1 MHKSRSILRL
11 SCASLLFVLGATA
24 FTQTHTRVAVLL
36 EQSENIGRESRL
48 AKISAEQR
56 ARALGIPIRQVFPDG
71 TTVELM
77 RFENGMPIYYST
89 DNVNAAISTATDK
102 VHPGGG
108 HGFTL
113 TGQGMIMGIWDGGRV
128 RPTHQEFGG
137 RAISKDGASNSSHA
151 THVGGTMAAAGT
163 VAAAKGMAFQAIL
176 HSYSYS
182 NDTSEMLI
190 EAADGLM
197 ISNHSYSDLAG
208 WRSSGGSWY
217 WYGDP
222 SLSQTQD
229 WKFGFYSN
237 KARQWDE
244 MAFNAPYYLICKS
257 AGNTRN
263 GGPQN
268 QPTGFYW
275 NGSSWVA
282 NQVARDLNG
291 APHGYNSIVTYT
303 SAKNILSVAAVN
315 DVVGGYNGPGSV
327 TMSSFSSWGP
337 TDDGRIKPD
346 ISANGVQLY
355 SSSSGSN
362 SSYSTSSGTSMSTPN
377 AAGSLILLQQH
388 YQNLFAGQNMRAATL
403 KGLAI
408 HTADECGPNPGPD
421 YMFGWGLLNTLRG
434 AETITRASI
443 DPGTINELVLTQGG
457 SQWYVVYSTG
467 NQPLRATISWTD
479 RPGTVHADQNNNP
492 TPKLVNDLDLKIS
505 RFDGVVFQPW
515 ILNPNNPQ
523 AAAVPGDDSINNM
536 EMVHIEDP
544 LPGYYIVRVTHKGNL
559 VGGSQA
565 YSRIITG
572 NSLISPS
579 NLNGSRGG

>member
-1 MHKSRSILRL
+1 MRFSLFSRVWVAAGLLAL
-11 SCASLLFVLGATA
+11 SAALYA
-24 FTQTHTRVAVLL
+24 QTHTQVAVLL
-36 EQSENIGRESRL
+36 NDAERIGQQNRL
-48 AKISAEQR
+48 LKAAAEQR
-56 ARALGIPIRQVFPDG
+56 ARAIGIPIRQEFPDG

-77 RFENGMPIYYST
+77 RFENGAPIYYST
-89 DNVNAAISTATDK
+89 DNVVAAISVATDK
-102 VHPGGG
+102 VQPGGG

-113 TGQGMIMGIWDGGRV
+113 TGQGMTVGVFDGGRI
-128 RPTHQEFGG
+128 RPNHQEFAGG
-137 RAISKDGASNSSHA
+137 RAISKDGSSNNNHA
-151 THVGGTMAAAGT
+151 THVGGTIAAAGT
-163 VAAAKGMAFQAIL
+163 VAAARGMAFQAFL

-182 NDTSEMLI
+182 NDTAKMLG

-197 ISNHSYSDLAG
+197 VSNHSYSDLAG

-222 SLSQTQD
+222 NLSQTQD
-229 WKFGFYSN
+229 WKFGFYSS

-257 AGNTRN
+257 AGNTRL

-275 NGSSWVA
+275 NGNNWVA
-282 NQVARDLNG
+282 NQVVRDLNG

-315 DVVGGYNGPGSV
+315 DVVGGYNGPQSV
-327 TMSSFSSWGP
+327 VMSSFSSWGP

-355 SSSSGSN
+355 SPIASN
-362 SSYSTSSGTSMSTPN
+362 NSAYATYSGTSMSTPN

-388 YQNLFAGQNMRAATL
+388 YQNLFAGNNMRAATL

-434 AETITRASI
+434 AQTITRASI
-443 DPGTINELVLTQGG
+443 DSNTINELVLDNGG
-457 SQWYVVYSTG
+457 EHWVVVYCTG
-467 NQPLRATISWTD
+467 TEPLRVTISWTD
-479 RPGTVHADQNNNP
+479 PPGPVHANQNNNP
-492 TPKLVNDLDLKIS
+492 SPKLVNDLDVRVT
-505 RFDGVVFQPW
+505 RFDGFVYMPW
-515 ILNPNNPQ
+515 TLDPNNPQ
-523 AAAVPGDDSINNM
+523 AGAVPGDDTINNM
-536 EMVHIEDP
+536 EMVHIP
-544 LPGYYIVRVTHKGNL
+544 NPPAGYYIIRTTHKGTLQN
-559 VGGSQA
+559 GSQA

-572 NSLISPS
+572 NSLIAPS
-579 NLNGSRGG
+579 STSGSRSG